1 MSNPVLV
8 EATRGKV
15 VESVHRGSISV
26 VDSDG
31 RIVFE
36 RGDSEKPVYAR
47 SAIKAIQA
55 LPFVESGAAD
65 AFGFGNKELSIA
77 CASHSG
83 EPAHA
88 DLVRSMIVRAGL
100 PETCLECGGHWSINQ
115 AALIGQ
121 TGIYDATPPAVC
133 NNCSGKHAG
142 FVCTAAH
149 LGIDTTGYVGPDHP
163 VQEGVRRAMEE
174 VTGAPHTVDHMGIDG
189 CSIPTYAIPLRAM
202 AHGFARMATGTGLSL
217 ERAAAAKRL
226 LDACMAEPFYM
237 AGTGRF
243 CTDYMTMGGGRL
255 FAKTGAEGVF
265 CAAIPELGLGVA
277 LKIDDGGTRAAEV
290 AMAAVT
296 RHCLPK
302 DDPLQEGLAGM
313 SNLTL
318 TNWNGLVV
326 GSVREA
332 GAD

>member
-1 MSNPVLV
+1 MTNPVLIEV
-8 EATRGKV
+8 TRGKI
-15 VESVHRGSISV
+15 VESVHRGSVCV
-26 VDSDG
+26 VDGDG
-31 RIVFE
+31 KIVFE
-36 RGDSEKPVYAR
+36 RGDIEKPVFPR

-65 AFGFGNKELSIA
+65 AFGFGDKELSIA

-100 PETCLECGGHWSINQ
+100 QETCLECGGHWSISQ
-115 AALIGQ
+115 PALIEQ
-121 TGIYDATPPAVC
+121 TGIYDATPPAIC

-149 LGIDTTGYVGPDHP
+149 LGIDTTGYVSPDHP

-174 VTGAPHTVDHMGIDG
+174 MTDTPHVKAHMGIDG
-189 CSIPTYAIPLRAM
+189 CSIPTYAIALRAM
-202 AHGFARMATGTGLSL
+202 AHGFAKMATGTGLSSD
-217 ERAAAAKRL
+217 RASAAKRL
-226 LDACMAEPFYM
+226 LKACMAEPFYM

-265 CAAIPELGLGVA
+265 CAAIPELGIGIA

-302 DDPLQEGLAGM
+302 DDTLQDSLTAM

-332 GAD
+332 VTN

>member
-8 EATRGKV
+8 EVTRGKL
-15 VESVHRGSISV
+15 VESVHRGSVCV
-26 VDSDG
+26 VDAEG
-31 RIVFE
+31 KTVFE
-36 RGDSEKPVYAR
+36 RGTVDAPLFPR

-65 AFGFGNKELSIA
+65 AFMFGDKELSIA

-100 PETCLECGGHWSINQ
+100 QETCLECGGHWSIAQ
-115 AALIGQ
+115 PDLLEQ
-121 TGIYDATPPAVC
+121 TGTYDETPPAIC

-163 VQEGVRRAMEE
+163 VQEGVRRVLEE
-174 VTGAPHTVDHMGIDG
+174 VTGATHTREHMGIDG
-189 CSIPTYAIPLRAM
+189 CSIPTYAIPLQAM
-202 AHGFARMATGTGLSL
+202 AHGFARMASGTGLEP
-217 ERAAAAKRL
+217 ERAKAAKRL
-226 LDACMAEPFYM
+226 LNACMAEPFYM

-243 CTDYMTMGGGRL
+243 CTDFMTVGAGRL

-265 CAAIPELGLGVA
+265 CAAIPELGLGIA

-290 AMAAVT
+290 AMASVA
-296 RHCLPK
+296 RRCLAK
-302 DDPLQEGLAGM
+302 DDPLQDPLTGM
-313 SNLTL
+313 SNVTL
-318 TNWNGLVV
+318 TNWNGIVV
-326 GSVREA
+326 GTVREA
-332 GAD
+332 G